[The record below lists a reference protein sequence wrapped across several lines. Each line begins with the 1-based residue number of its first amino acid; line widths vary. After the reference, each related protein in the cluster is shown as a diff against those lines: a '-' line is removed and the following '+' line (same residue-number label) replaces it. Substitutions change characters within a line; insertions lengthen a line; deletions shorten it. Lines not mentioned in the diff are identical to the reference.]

1 MKSASPGM
9 LLNHFFKL
17 FLKYTITDKRT
28 TTTMIAVINK
38 GRTGKD
44 EDSGTIGC

>member
-1 MKSASPGM
+1 MSLGM

-28 TTTMIAVINK
+28 TITMIDAINK
-38 GRTGKD
+38 GRRGKD
-44 EDSGTIGC
+44 EDSGIIGC